1 MSLRRIS
8 WLVACL
14 VIPFAVGCGQESGV
28 VKEEEPV
35 SVTPG
40 DVPDPRPLM
49 GELVID
55 DIGMALDHWGD
66 DVYELHTVGEG
77 APVVEDDALTLT
89 VSYGGGCARHDFTLV
104 ADGEFRES
112 NPVQL
117 DVFLAHDAND
127 DRCQAYPTEAYEFDL
142 TPIQVLYRETYG
154 TDAGA
159 VLLHFYGQDVPH
171 DDPVLFY
178 SLIYTFD

>member
-14 VIPFAVGCGQESGV
+14 VIPIAVGCGQESEV

-55 DIGMALDHWGD
+55 DIGMALDHWGA
-66 DVYELHTVGEG
+66 TC
-77 APVVEDDALTLT
+77 TN
-89 VSYGGGCARHDFTLV
+89 S
-104 ADGEFRES
+104 
-112 NPVQL
+112 
-117 DVFLAHDAND
+117 
-127 DRCQAYPTEAYEFDL
+127 
-142 TPIQVLYRETYG
+142 TPSAKERLSSKTM
-154 TDAGA
+154 
-159 VLLHFYGQDVPH
+159 P
-171 DDPVLFY
+171 
-178 SLIYTFD
+178 